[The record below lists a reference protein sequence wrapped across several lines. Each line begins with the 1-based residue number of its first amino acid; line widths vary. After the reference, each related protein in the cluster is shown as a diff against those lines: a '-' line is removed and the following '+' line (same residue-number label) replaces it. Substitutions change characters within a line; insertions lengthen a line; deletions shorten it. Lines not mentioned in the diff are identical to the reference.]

1 MFFGPDFF
9 KIQKNILIEP
19 SSCFSIKK
27 IKSVYHFLMQILYFL
42 ITLLIQINQIDVCP
56 GVLILFPLYKK
67 STQVLLVDITLKC
80 LTGLW

>member
-27 IKSVYHFLMQILYFL
+27 IKSVYHFPDANTVFSYY
-42 ITLLIQINQIDVCP
+42 T
-56 GVLILFPLYKK
+56 
-67 STQVLLVDITLKC
+67 VDPD
-80 LTGLW
+80 